1 MSYAHDFFINN
12 DVTLVTLIERIKAEI
27 QLINTNYLYG
37 DNVSSQ
43 VHAKNAANLMND
55 LEYNMTEASPS
66 SDITQIYENG
76 QGNSTTLALVV
87 ANVVDEILREY
98 GTAFGIGYDLTD
110 MSNIDVIRLSNTNK
124 SSFDR
129 YGTTILNTSNI
140 FGNNNENIT
149 LLSTANGNLVNVY
162 DYETAQVLADGVNRI
177 FNDKL
182 SPRSPV
188 NETNNIDRPENSFK
202 QLKHAIE
209 LKASP
214 DKLMEIVHISIH
226 PTLQEVYD
234 LDVESDSYLGISDI
248 LYRTFMHN
256 GQKYNATLISYYNE
270 IIEFKYEPD
279 TLTLSWTVPFD
290 WNMTSIQDQ
299 DIFVHEE
306 IKVPKFLEEFS
317 SGAALNATVNGMPLV
332 GRSLVVD
339 PFNTGNATVVHYLIN
354 KNQILELAKF
364 VEPRMDIMS
373 FSLSL

>member
-1 MSYAHDFFINN
+1 
-12 DVTLVTLIERIKAEI
+12 
-27 QLINTNYLYG
+27 
-37 DNVSSQ
+37 
-43 VHAKNAANLMND
+43 
-55 LEYNMTEASPS
+55 
-66 SDITQIYENG
+66 
-76 QGNSTTLALVV
+76 
-87 ANVVDEILREY
+87 
-98 GTAFGIGYDLTD
+98 
-110 MSNIDVIRLSNTNK
+110 
-124 SSFDR
+124 
-129 YGTTILNTSNI
+129 
-140 FGNNNENIT
+140 
-149 LLSTANGNLVNVY
+149 
-162 DYETAQVLADGVNRI
+162 
-177 FNDKL
+177 
-182 SPRSPV
+182 
-188 NETNNIDRPENSFK
+188 
-202 QLKHAIE
+202 
-209 LKASP
+209 
-214 DKLMEIVHISIH
+214 
-226 PTLQEVYD
+226 
-234 LDVESDSYLGISDI
+234 
-248 LYRTFMHN
+248 MHN